1 MFKTWKRVLGII
13 LGTSTLISCSST
25 SRKETLKEQEFPSDI
40 LKEIAHLNSERDMD
54 SFQKTIDSLL
64 AATYEK
70 HQGHL
75 FYQGETKSEEIDEE
89 SSFLRLKDN
98 SKGRQQAFLV
108 TENDFY
114 EVDHFYFDEKK
125 KENIGYTLI
134 DYGVENEINEISV
147 EEISVGMDI
156 VDNHS
161 DFFALNP
168 VVEIAHIPGRWTS
181 NESFSCTREEF
192 DHFCFGATVEPL
204 TEFLFSF
211 ETIDLCRNP
220 KEYLFSLEPTPTNQ
234 YVWTITS
241 PEKNIQDLKESDLL
255 KSDIIMDYY
264 LKITMDETG
273 CISFLESHGTYLVIK
288 GIERALFTRHRQ
300 LSVQSTTSEQET
312 FLKDFFQE
320 FKDGRLQIGDQITLF
335 APLDSNQDEL

>member
-1 MFKTWKRVLGII
+1 MFKTWKRVLGVI
-13 LGTSTLISCSST
+13 LGTSTLISCSSA
-25 SRKETLKEQEFPSDI
+25 SSKVALNEQEFPSHI
-40 LKEIAHLNSERDMD
+40 LKEIAHLNSERDME
-54 SFQKTIDSLL
+54 SFQKAIDSLL
-64 AATYEK
+64 SATYEK
-70 HQGHL
+70 HQGNL

-89 SSFLRLKDN
+89 SSFLRLKDD
-98 SKGRQQAFLV
+98 SMGRQQVFLV

-114 EVDHFYFDEKK
+114 EVNHFYFDEKE

-134 DYGVENEINEISV
+134 DYELENEISV
-147 EEISVGMDI
+147 GEISVGMDI
-156 VDNHS
+156 VDNRS
-161 DFFALNP
+161 DFFELNP

-181 NESFSCTREEF
+181 NESFSSTREEF
-192 DHFCFGATVEPL
+192 DHFCFGGTVEPL

-211 ETIDLCRNP
+211 ETIDLCRDP
-220 KEYLFSLEPTPTNQ
+220 KEYLFSLEPTQNNQ

-241 PEKNIQDLKESDLL
+241 PEKNIKDLEESDLL
-255 KSDIIMDYY
+255 ESPISMDYY

-273 CISFLESHGTYLVIK
+273 CISFLESNGTYLVMK

-320 FKDGRLQIGDQITLF
+320 FKDGRLQIDDQITLF